1 MEKYY
6 LSMKHVKNHDYINY
20 KMQYDYNYI
29 GDYYVFDSYEK
40 LYDAIATRCYK
51 NDYYYGDED
60 AYLDDVMKDRY
71 LTEEEIEEHE
81 KANDLHEWLAEQL
94 DEDDY
99 KEICKNTG
107 IPFIAFDIEEEMKH
121 FKDDTIKLLNE
132 YDVITQRKIILNFFD
147 YPWNEIE
154 YAIQTW
160 FEGDR
165 DEFPSIGNIKL
176 LEY

>member
-6 LSMKHVKNHDYINY
+6 LSFKHVKNHDYINC

-29 GDYYVFDSYEK
+29 GDYYVFDSYED
-40 LYDAIATRCYK
+40 LYNAIATRCYR
-51 NDYYYGDED
+51 NDYYFGDED
-60 AYLDDVMKDRY
+60 EYIEYDLMGR
-71 LTEEEIEEHE
+71 LPEEEIQKHLDDS
-81 KANDLHEWLAEQL
+81 DLNEWLYEQL
-94 DEDDY
+94 AEDDY

-107 IPFIAFDIEEEMKH
+107 IPFIAFDIEEEISH
-121 FKDDTIKLLNE
+121 FKDETKQLLSE

-147 YPWNEIE
+147 YPWNQIE
-154 YAIQTW
+154 DEVKNW
-160 FEGDR
+160 FDGDR

>member
-6 LSMKHVKNHDYINY
+6 LSFKHVKNHDYITY
-20 KMQYDYNYI
+20 DMQYDYNYI

-40 LYDAIATRCYK
+40 LYNAIATRCFK
-51 NDYYYGDED
+51 NDYDYGDED
-60 AYLDDVMKDRY
+60 SYIEDVVKERVSKEEIQKHEEDNDLY
-71 LTEEEIEEHE
+71 EWLSEQLTE
-81 KANDLHEWLAEQL
+81 K
-94 DEDDY
+94 DY
-99 KEICKNTG
+99 KEICENTE
-107 IPFIAFDIEEEMKH
+107 IPFIVFDIEETISH
-121 FKDDTIKLLNE
+121 FKDETKQLLNE
-132 YDVITQRKIILNFFD
+132 YDAIDQRRIILNFFD

-154 YAIQTW
+154 YAVQTW

>member
-6 LSMKHVKNHDYINY
+6 LSFKHVKNHDYITY
-20 KMQYDYNYI
+20 DMQNDYNYV
-29 GDYYVFDSYEK
+29 GDYYVFDSYED
-40 LYDAIATRCYK
+40 LYDAIATRCFK
-51 NDYYYGDED
+51 NEYYYGDED
-60 AYLDDVMKDRY
+60 EYIEYDLMKR
-71 LTEEEIEEHE
+71 LPEEEIQKHLDDS
-81 KANDLHEWLAEQL
+81 DLNEWLYEQL
-94 DEDDY
+94 TEDDY

-132 YDVITQRKIILNFFD
+132 YDVITQRKIIMNFFN
-147 YPWNEIE
+147 YPWNQIE
-154 YAIQTW
+154 YEVKNW
-160 FEGDR
+160 FDGDR